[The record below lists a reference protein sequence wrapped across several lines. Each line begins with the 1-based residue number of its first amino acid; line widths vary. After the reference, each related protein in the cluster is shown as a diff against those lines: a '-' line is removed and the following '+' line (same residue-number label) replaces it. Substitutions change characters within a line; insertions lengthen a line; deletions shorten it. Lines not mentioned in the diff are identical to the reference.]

1 MKYFDGT
8 KFQCNTC
15 MKRRSVR
22 NVRTVALTDH
32 YTRRRGFSASGKL
45 LVDFDVFLYGV
56 I

>member
-1 MKYFDGT
+1 MKYFEGT

-32 YTRRRGFSASGKL
+32 YTRRTGFSASGKL